1 MSCISDQILFWWQV
15 VAMDMMTAAGD
26 VVHISREEN
35 PELLPAAVLS
45 LGALGIILNVTLQ
58 CEPAFNLH
66 LKQHPAALKDV
77 SGASGHVC
85 AFNLQQKQQVSCLL
99 ERYEWCIA
107 KLSVH

>member
-1 MSCISDQILFWWQV
+1 MSLIIICGSVFLTCISDQILFWWQV

-77 SGASGHVC
+77 SGASGHVR

-99 ERYEWCIA
+99 ER
-107 KLSVH
+107 